1 MAKFSPFMILPP
13 LVFFGFAAL
22 FMVGLNRENPNALP
36 SVLKNQQV
44 PQITVTPLGD
54 FPGFTNADLQKN
66 EVKIVNFWA
75 SWCGPCRVEHPNITS
90 LAEMGIPVYGVN
102 YKDQANNALGFL
114 SELGNPYLGVGQDT
128 TGRQSLDW
136 GVYGLPETFVVD
148 GEGRILL
155 RVPGA
160 VTGRV
165 LRETVLPA
173 IERARASL
181 KTN

>member
-1 MAKFSPFMILPP
+1 MAKFSPIVALPP
-13 LVFFGFAAL
+13 LVFLGFAAL

-36 SVLKNQQV
+36 SMLQDQKF
-44 PQITVTPLGD
+44 PEITVTPLGD
-54 FPGFTNADLQKN
+54 LPGFTNDDLRKN

-75 SWCGPCRVEHPNITS
+75 SWCGPCRVEHPNITQLS
-90 LAEMGIPVYGVN
+90 EMGIPVYGVN
-102 YKDQANNALGFL
+102 YKDEAKNALAFL
-114 SELGNPYLGVGQDT
+114 DELGNPYTGVGQDRV
-128 TGRQSLDW
+128 GRQSLDW

-173 IERARASL
+173 IEKARANL
-181 KTN
+181 KAD